1 MALGRVYVSSRFFVA
16 LHDQGFVD
24 VGDHTTTSN
33 GSLDQSIKFFVS
45 ANSQLQ
51 VTRSDSLHLQ
61 IFASVSGELKHLS
74 SEVLKDGSGVD
85 SRSCAD
91 TAI

>member
-1 MALGRVYVSSRFFVA
+1 MALGQVYVSSRFFVA
-16 LHDQGFVD
+16 LHDQGLVD

-33 GSLDQSIKFFVS
+33 GSLDKSIKFFVS

-51 VTRSDSLHLQ
+51 VTWSDSLHLQ
-61 IFASVSGELKHLS
+61 VFASVSGELKHLS
-74 SEVLKDGSGVD
+74 GEILKDRSGVD
-85 SRSCAD
+85 SRRSTD